1 MWARRGRIFIWDI
14 RFGHY
19 VSKFDDDMDYKR
31 ALFEGPWLVGDHYV
45 ISEEWKPNFEP
56 GYSQVNTIWAWV
68 RLSGIPLEYFDDGIL
83 RSIGDKIGKTVKVA
97 NTTLFGLRGNYARV
111 CVEIDLH
118 KPFVSKYRLNRRV
131 HRVEYEGL
139 HEICFTCERYG
150 HGQGGCPSKVS
161 NDPVDQENTFFNP
174 IFSDGDSR
182 PELEEEYGP
191 WMKAKK
197 KVRRSRQPNLPE
209 AKAGKDKEPENVGS
223 RFNVL
228 TEEEEETIIVVD
240 LEPMQESDTNVGP
253 APKGTLGSKQASA
266 MEKPNRRLEFSPNQQ
281 RVSSDSKLTTQTG
294 SVRTGNKKEETS
306 KVDKTGEMQMGT
318 GRGTQILSFL
328 NKLSGDESK
337 CPPVEPSMGSV
348 GSAASHKNKGSGP
361 KVSLSNDKQNQIPV
375 RKAKSKAENGQ
386 LMDGTSEG
394 GAIHV
399 SPQPLNHPM
408 IKVFSWNCRGAS
420 HDNFFK
426 AFKSYMK
433 EYSPEVVILVEP
445 KISGAKAEKVCSKL
459 GFDEYCRVEAVGFS
473 GGIWV
478 LWHPS
483 NVILKVIEMSNQI
496 LHLEGGS
503 SGEGSLSD
511 TRVFGPKFTWYRG
524 PLAERLDRAIVN
536 DAWLLR
542 YPFTKVQHLNRLYS
556 DHIPILVH
564 CKDID
569 RTRQPR
575 PFRFMAPWLGHPSFR
590 ECVKNVWTD
599 RISLPAKPV
608 GLAVRLKRWN
618 KENFGN
624 IFKWKQDLLNR
635 LKEIEEQQ
643 DGNHSSILTEEENST
658 CEQLEITLGEEE
670 LLWIQKA
677 RQQNIV
683 EGDRNTAFYHK
694 ATLRRRAFN
703 RISRLKNNEGE
714 WIEEDEALLKLA
726 VEFFS
731 ESVYRASEAIGGD
744 RAAVN
749 SKELYQ
755 YLIERIDKKLT
766 GWKVKALSTAGRVTL
781 AIPVLNTLPTYLMQT
796 TLLPVEICNAIDK
809 KIWDFIW
816 GSFNGERKMHMI
828 NWETICIP
836 NNQGGLGLRSARELN
851 QAYLM
856 KLVWG
861 LIKNPT
867 ELWADL
873 LISKYMKRTPTGLS
887 PRQAVRKSS
896 YWRGISDNWE
906 MFRGGLRWSIHNG
919 KKTNF
924 WR

>member
-139 HEICFTCERYG
+139 HEICFTCGRYG

-240 LEPMQESDTNVGP
+240 LEPMQESDMNVGP

-318 GRGTQILSFL
+318 GR
-328 NKLSGDESK
+328 
-337 CPPVEPSMGSV
+337 
-348 GSAASHKNKGSGP
+348 
-361 KVSLSNDKQNQIPV
+361 
-375 RKAKSKAENGQ
+375 
-386 LMDGTSEG
+386 
-394 GAIHV
+394 
-399 SPQPLNHPM
+399 
-408 IKVFSWNCRGAS
+408 
-420 HDNFFK
+420 
-426 AFKSYMK
+426 
-433 EYSPEVVILVEP
+433 
-445 KISGAKAEKVCSKL
+445 
-459 GFDEYCRVEAVGFS
+459 
-473 GGIWV
+473 
-478 LWHPS
+478 
-483 NVILKVIEMSNQI
+483 
-496 LHLEGGS
+496 
-503 SGEGSLSD
+503 
-511 TRVFGPKFTWYRG
+511 
-524 PLAERLDRAIVN
+524 
-536 DAWLLR
+536 
-542 YPFTKVQHLNRLYS
+542 
-556 DHIPILVH
+556 
-564 CKDID
+564 
-569 RTRQPR
+569 
-575 PFRFMAPWLGHPSFR
+575 
-590 ECVKNVWTD
+590 
-599 RISLPAKPV
+599 
-608 GLAVRLKRWN
+608 
-618 KENFGN
+618 
-624 IFKWKQDLLNR
+624 
-635 LKEIEEQQ
+635 
-643 DGNHSSILTEEENST
+643 
-658 CEQLEITLGEEE
+658 
-670 LLWIQKA
+670 
-677 RQQNIV
+677 
-683 EGDRNTAFYHK
+683 
-694 ATLRRRAFN
+694 
-703 RISRLKNNEGE
+703 
-714 WIEEDEALLKLA
+714 
-726 VEFFS
+726 
-731 ESVYRASEAIGGD
+731 
-744 RAAVN
+744 
-749 SKELYQ
+749 
-755 YLIERIDKKLT
+755 
-766 GWKVKALSTAGRVTL
+766 GRVTL

-887 PRQAVRKSS
+887 LRQAVRKSS